1 MSRGVV
7 LTEWNR
13 FARAEMPAPQPG
25 AGEVVVQALYT
36 GLCGTDLHIVEGSHP
51 RARTPL
57 AIGHEI
63 AGRPESGSLAGRLVV
78 VDPLLPC
85 GACPACRAGASN
97 ACARLRLIGID
108 RDGGLAGRLVAAAE
122 RLHPVPESVPPEI
135 APLTEPL
142 AVAVHAVGRV
152 PGLTGRLAVVV
163 GAGPV
168 GLLLAHVA
176 RHHGAR
182 VLVAERVEGRRSL
195 AASFGFELLDAEKPA
210 DQLAELTNGDL
221 ADVIFDA
228 AAAPAVAADLHRFV
242 KSTGYVA
249 VVGSYGGLTP
259 IDMQAVMFKE
269 LTLQGHRTYLPADI
283 DAALELLSTDMA
295 VLRPIVSRV
304 AKADDVEL
312 AIAALRAGE
321 LLKVIVEC
329 PR

>member
-1 MSRGVV
+1 MSQGLF
-7 LTEWNR
+7 LTEWNS

-25 AGEVVVQALYT
+25 PGEVVVRALYT

-51 RARTPL
+51 RARIPL

-63 AGRPESGSLAGRLVV
+63 AGRPESGPLEGRLVV

-85 GACPACRAGASN
+85 GSCPACLAGASN

-108 RDGGLAGRLVAAAE
+108 RDGALAGRFVTAQE
-122 RLHPVPESVPPEI
+122 RLHPVPDGIPAEI

-142 AVAVHAVGRV
+142 AVAVHAAGRA
-152 PGLTGRLAVVV
+152 PDLAGRLAVVV

-168 GLLLAHVA
+168 GLLVAHVA
-176 RHHGAR
+176 RRHGAR
-182 VLVAERVEGRRSL
+182 VLVAERTEARRSV
-195 AASFGFELLDAEKPA
+195 AASFGFELLDQDSPA
-210 DQLAELTNGDL
+210 DQLTDLTNGDL
-221 ADVIFDA
+221 ADVVFDA
-228 AAAPAVAADLHRFV
+228 AAAPAVAASLHRFV

-249 VVGSYGGLTP
+249 VVGAYGGLTP

-269 LTLQGHRTYLPADI
+269 LTYQGHRTYLPADI
-283 DAALELLSTDMA
+283 DAALALLSTDLSA
-295 VLRPIVSRV
+295 LSPIVSRV
-304 AKADDVEL
+304 AKPDDIEP